1 MAQVNPRLRLHLV
14 KTDRPLG
21 PLTRAEKLALAIAYL
36 RDRNLYLLD
45 RGTCRPQWGVAGE
58 IPQDVSADL
67 ARIVS
72 EMDRRAG

>member
-1 MAQVNPRLRLHLV
+1 MAANIHLRLV
-14 KTDRPLG
+14 PSQDRPLG

-45 RGTCRPQWGVAGE
+45 RDTHRPNWGVAGE